1 MQRSQSQ
8 DYILN
13 TVREHGECHLT
24 WRGDYG
30 QRLRTAARQL
40 QDEGL
45 VRLTDVHTSD
55 SSHRTFAVVKA
66 A

>member
-1 MQRSQSQ
+1 MKRSKSQ
-8 DYILN
+8 EYILN
-13 TVREHGECHLT
+13 TIREHGECHMT

-30 QRLRTAARQL
+30 QRLRAAARQL

-45 VRLTDVHTSD
+45 VRLTDVHISD
-55 SSHRTFAVVKA
+55 KSHRTFAVVIA